1 MFVFWW
7 HSPGQNFYNTF
18 TISNGKTFY
27 INSTRN
33 LLYLFENMWPKMF
46 FSLAVT
52 DLRLGQMVTIIIR
65 LKWARWLFLVC
76 DWSVVTNPSF
86 WLAKT
91 YLWSSLIGQDRALPI
106 PGHLSQ
112 VNVSKLGVD
121 TGKSKIFSISRNVN
135 TNSRQQQQQQQPL
148 IASDIKFVN
157 TARGTRGREKHNQ
170 IHV

>member
-1 MFVFWW
+1 MTLPR
-7 HSPGQNFYNTF
+7 SKLLQYFYNFQWKNFLYKLHTKLTLFVWKYVTKNVFQSGSHRFAVGTNGHYHHQVEMSSLTF
-18 TISNGKTFY
+18 
-27 INSTRN
+27 
-33 LLYLFENMWPKMF
+33 
-46 FSLAVT
+46 
-52 DLRLGQMVTIIIR
+52 
-65 LKWARWLFLVC
+65 FLVC

-112 VNVSKLGVD
+112 VNVSKLGVE
-121 TGKSKIFSISRNVN
+121 TGKGKIFSISRNVN